1 MGCMNFKYT
10 FLLMKTHP
18 FATGIFMVLICCLLL
33 SNFNAFAQ
41 KTSIWIVMHA
51 ETPGKQDN
59 LSLAGQARADD
70 LAKILKREKLQAIYI
85 DDTKAAQQ
93 TADPLAQKAKILP
106 RVYADSIR
114 ALADKIKKN
123 FEGNKVLV
131 VAKYNNVIALLTALG
146 AAPPFSAVNSDD
158 NDLMF
163 SVTLNANSGKVDL
176 FISHYGKQQH
186 STQIPQQYIL
196 ENFYPAFVPPMN
208 NH

>member
-1 MGCMNFKYT
+1 
-10 FLLMKTHP
+10 MKTSAS
-18 FATGIFMVLICCLLL
+18 ATAIFTVLICCLLL
-33 SNFNAFAQ
+33 SNFGALAQ

-59 LSLAGQARADD
+59 LSLAGQDRAAD

-93 TADPLAQKAKILP
+93 TADPLGQKAKILP
-106 RVYADSIR
+106 RIYADSIK

-131 VAKYNNVIALLTALG
+131 VAKYNNVIPLLAALG
-146 AAPPFSAVNSDD
+146 ANPPFSTVNNDD

-163 SVTLNANSGKVDL
+163 SVALNANSSKVDL
-176 FISHYGKQQH
+176 FISHYGKRQH
-186 STQIPQQYIL
+186 STEIPQQYIL
-196 ENFYPAFVPPMN
+196 ESFYPSFVPPMN